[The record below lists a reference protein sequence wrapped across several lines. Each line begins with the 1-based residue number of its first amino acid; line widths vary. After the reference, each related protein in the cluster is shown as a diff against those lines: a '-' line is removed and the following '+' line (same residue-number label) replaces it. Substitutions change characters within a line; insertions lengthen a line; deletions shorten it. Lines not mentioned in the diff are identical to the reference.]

1 MAVLVGLAF
10 VKKVFEL
17 SLGAIVEAKRDL
29 FDLLLFSRVKVRI
42 YRGIALVISI
52 RQYRSLVATMRHSKC
67 QIEAV
72 VDM

>member
-42 YRGIALVISI
+42 HRSIAFIISI
-52 RQYRSLVATMRHSKC
+52 RQYRSLVATGRHSEC
-67 QIEAV
+67 QIEV
-72 VDM
+72 VIDV